1 MKTGRA
7 IGIGVA
13 SLLVILAVA
22 AWFLLR
28 SLDSLVERAIEHYG
42 SAATG
47 TQVSV
52 EDVEIDLRGARGAVR
67 GLRVANPPGYSGQA
81 AFALRGIEIGLD
93 AGSLT
98 GEPVVVTHVRVEEP
112 LVHLEVDTQGRT
124 NVGRIREHVEAQSKP
139 AAEPPA
145 APSGGEPTKL
155 AIREL
160 VFAKGTVRASAPGTQ
175 EATAVLPSF
184 TLRDLGGRQGAT
196 GAGIAQEILLE
207 LSRRAVV
214 AAGGTRV
221 KDALQERVEK
231 ELGGEAGEAARG
243 LLDRVV
249 R

>member
-13 SLLVILAVA
+13 SLLVILAIAV
-22 AWFLLR
+22 WLVLR
-28 SLDSLVERAIEHYG
+28 SLDTIVERAIEHYG

-47 TQVSV
+47 TAVSV
-52 EDVEIDLRGARGAVR
+52 EGVEIDLRGARGAVR
-67 GLRVANPPGYSGQA
+67 GLRVANPPGYAGDA
-81 AFALRGIEIGLD
+81 AFALRDIELGLD

-98 GEPVVVTHVRVEEP
+98 GDPIVVTRIRVNEP
-112 LVHLEVDTQGRT
+112 IAHLEVDEQGRT
-124 NVGRIREHVEAQSKP
+124 NLGRIREHLEAQSGTQTGPSP
-139 AAEPPA
+139 APG
-145 APSGGEPTKL
+145 GGEPTKL

-160 VFAKGTVRASAPGTQ
+160 VFEKGTVKASAPGAQ

-184 TLRDLGGRQGAT
+184 TLRDLGGRRGDT
-196 GAGIAQEILLE
+196 GAGLAQEILLE
-207 LSRRAVV
+207 LSRRAAV

-221 KDALQERVEK
+221 KDAIQEQVEK
-231 ELGGEAGEAARG
+231 ELGEGAGEAARG

>member
-7 IGIGVA
+7 IAVGVG
-13 SLLVILAVA
+13 SLIVIVAVA

-28 SLDSLVERAIEHYG
+28 SLDAIGERAIEHYG

-47 TQVSV
+47 TEVSV
-52 EDVEIDLRGARGAVR
+52 RGVEIDLRGAAGAVR
-67 GLRVANPPGYSGQA
+67 GLRVGNPPGYAGDV
-81 AFALRGIEIGLD
+81 AFALRDIELGLD

-98 GEPVVVTHVRVEEP
+98 GSPLVVTRIRVNEP
-112 LVHLEVDTQGRT
+112 IVHLEVDEQGRT
-124 NVGRIREHVEAQSKP
+124 NIGRIREHVEAQSGP
-139 AAEPPA
+139 QAEPVPA
-145 APSGGEPTKL
+145 PEPGEPTKL

-160 VFAKGTVRASAPGTQ
+160 VFEKGTVKASAPGTQ
-175 EATAVLPSF
+175 EATAALPSF
-184 TLRDLGGRQGAT
+184 TLRELGGRQGDT
-196 GAGIAQEILLE
+196 GAGIARQILLE

-221 KDALQERVEK
+221 KDAIQERVQK
-231 ELGGEAGEAARG
+231 ELGDEAGEAARG